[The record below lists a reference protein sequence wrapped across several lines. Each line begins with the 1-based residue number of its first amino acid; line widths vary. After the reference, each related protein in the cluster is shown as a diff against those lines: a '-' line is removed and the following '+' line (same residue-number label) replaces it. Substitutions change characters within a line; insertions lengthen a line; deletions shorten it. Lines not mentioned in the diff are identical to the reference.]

1 MLITRGFGYNTG
13 SGGSGETVYI
23 YIYIYAPD
31 PTVVTSSF
39 GQLHIV
45 GDVNLP
51 SLKVTTDLE
60 LKPII
65 NSNNDDVSLVIGL
78 LKPSLH
84 IQED

>member
-13 SGGSGETVYI
+13 SGGSGETV
-23 YIYIYAPD
+23 YIYAPD

-51 SLKVTTDLE
+51 SLKVTMDLE

-65 NSNNDDVSLVIGL
+65 NSNNNDDVSLVIDL

>member
-13 SGGSGETVYI
+13 SGGSWETV

-60 LKPII
+60 LRPII

>member
-13 SGGSGETVYI
+13 SGGPGETV
-23 YIYIYAPD
+23 YIYAPD

-39 GQLHIV
+39 GQLHIA
-45 GDVNLP
+45 GDVIIP

-65 NSNNDDVSLVIGL
+65 NSNNEDVSLVIDL